1 MEQKRNVEKKI
12 AKRSELS
19 GGPAI
24 FFPPRSFSLHNP
36 NCRVW
41 SQAKKITHQTMDHH
55 LDLFFF
61 SPVSALHVPLIIY
74 RLILMLLG
82 MITIVGTR
90 LPVLF
95 QYHAGLERTPIQQI
109 RWVWASVFACCN
121 AVSLLSSA
129 LILINV
135 SNSIFSLWL
144 WLFFVYLFTLAHHLH
159 LCFSENFL
167 FVNLWQVGCI
177 FFSMTLLYSCCY

>member
-1 MEQKRNVEKKI
+1 M
-12 AKRSELS
+12 
-19 GGPAI
+19 GGWQ
-24 FFPPRSFSLHNP
+24 SFSHHVPFHSITPTAESGPRL
-36 NCRVW
+36 
-41 SQAKKITHQTMDHH
+41 KKCHTKPWITT
-55 LDLFFF
+55 LIFFFF

-74 RLILMLLG
+74 RLILMLLD

-109 RWVWASVFACCN
+109 RWVWASVFACDN